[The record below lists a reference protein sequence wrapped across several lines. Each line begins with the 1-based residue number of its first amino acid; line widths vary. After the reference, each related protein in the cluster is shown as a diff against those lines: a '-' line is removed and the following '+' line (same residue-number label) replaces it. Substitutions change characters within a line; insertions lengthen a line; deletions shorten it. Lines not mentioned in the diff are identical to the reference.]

1 MIEDRIKNRQ
11 AKIGVIGL
19 GYVGLPLAVHFARN
33 GYEVLGFDIK
43 RERVNL
49 VNQGKSYIRD
59 AKQSELNR
67 LVKLKKISAT
77 GDYNR
82 VPECDVIQ
90 ICVPTPVNIN
100 KEPDV
105 SYIVGT
111 TEEISKRLRKGQ
123 LIILKSTTFPKTTE
137 GVMLP
142 ILERSGLH
150 IGKDFFLAF
159 SPERIDPG
167 NKEFTLENTP
177 TVVGGVTSRC
187 TKLAVLL
194 YKNADSNVISVRSP
208 AVAELTKLIENTF
221 RNVNIALMNEL
232 AQLCERMHIN
242 IWEAIDAAS
251 TKPFGFMPF
260 YPGPGVG
267 GHCIPIDPYYLS
279 WKAREY
285 DFHTSFIE
293 LSAKVNEDMPYYIAK
308 KVVESLS
315 KAGVCPSKARVLVL
329 GVTFKKDVSDLRDS
343 PALKIIEILEEK
355 VGKVL
360 YNDPYIENIVVH
372 NLHYTSVSLVSY
384 MVDESPRSHQVSSR
398 VDESPRSHQKTDVLR
413 NIDCVLIA
421 TDHSAYDYKKIV
433 KNTKLVI
440 DARNAT
446 KSVPD
451 GLKGGSI
458 VKLGC

>member
-1 MIEDRIKNRQ
+1 MIEQRIHSDLSERVKNKQ
-11 AKIGVIGL
+11 AKVGIVGL
-19 GYVGLPLAVHFARN
+19 GYVGLPLGVYFASN

-43 RERVNL
+43 CERVNL
-49 VNQGKSYIRD
+49 INQGKSYIRD
-59 AKQSELNR
+59 AKGSELSR
-67 LVKLKKISAT
+67 LVKSGKISAT
-77 GDYNR
+77 WDYEKVR
-82 VPECDVIQ
+82 ECDVIQ

-137 GVMLP
+137 SVVLP
-142 ILERSGLH
+142 ILERSGLRV
-150 IGKDFFLAF
+150 GRDFFLAF

-167 NKEFTLENTP
+167 NEQFTIDNTP
-177 TVVGGVTSRC
+177 TVVGGVTPQC

-194 YKNADSNVISVRSP
+194 YKNAGSKVVAVSSAR
-208 AVAELTKLIENTF
+208 VAELTKLLENTF

-293 LSAKVNEDMPYYIAK
+293 LSAKVNENMPYYVVNKI
-308 KVVESLS
+308 VESLS
-315 KAGVCPSKARVLVL
+315 NAGVCPGKAKVLVL
-329 GVTFKKDVSDLRDS
+329 GIAFKKDVDDLRDS
-343 PALKIIEILEEK
+343 PALKIIEILEGK
-355 VGKVL
+355 VGKVF
-360 YNDPYIENIVVH
+360 YNDPYIKSTVV
-372 NLHYTSVSLVSY
+372 NNKKYTSTPIDNLTLNSQLSTH
-384 MVDESPRSHQVSSR
+384 DSSTGSDGRSTIH
-398 VDESPRSHQKTDVLR
+398 DF
-413 NIDCVLIA
+413 DCVLIA
-421 TDHSAYDYKKIV
+421 TGHSVYDYKKIV
-433 KNTKLVI
+433 KNANLVV

-446 KSVPD
+446 KN
-451 GLKGGSI
+451 LKGGNI